1 MSPDENS
8 NNKKLMNWI
17 ELPNPGLATNLNK
30 IEATKM
36 NDFETKV
43 KDLSKFDFERFQKK
57 T

>member
-8 NNKKLMNWI
+8 NNEKLMKWI
-17 ELPNPGLATNLNK
+17 ELPNPGLAKNLNK

-36 NDFETKV
+36 KDFKTEV

-57 T
+57 S

>member
-1 MSPDENS
+1 
-8 NNKKLMNWI
+8 MNWI

-36 NDFETKV
+36 NDFETEV